1 MATVST
7 RIPSRQRPRAGD
19 RSATSVGEP
28 SIAELQTQIATLTQ
42 RQTEME
48 ALIQRLSQP
57 QAPIAPP
64 VLGIES
70 GALHSEGAA
79 HMNTT
84 DANEAA
90 FPPTTT
96 SRRGLLKWGGL
107 GAAAVLAAAG
117 IAGLGHATAQA
128 ANGDALILGQNNTA
142 SSTTLLTTTA
152 STGVSVNASATDNST
167 ALYGLGGTNGIGAYG
182 ITGGAA
188 GYGVFGF
195 CAPGY
200 GVVGFSSTGID
211 IWASGAGRFLQNL
224 SGFTGAPTTGS
235 YNVGEQIRDNAGD
248 LYICV
253 ASGSP
258 GTWRRVAAGTPGH
271 SGSFN
276 FLPEPIRLLDT
287 RTGSP
292 WTAGSTHTLQVTG
305 VVVDGISVPTGS
317 VGVVGNVTVVG
328 PTSSG
333 DLRLFPGPA
342 LPPTSSI
349 NFAAGQTL
357 ANGVTVRFNGSGQI
371 EFQVDMASGATTNV
385 LFDAVGY
392 IL

>member
-1 MATVST
+1 MNRWAAPPGGTRMATVST

-70 GALHSEGAA
+70 GALHSE
-79 HMNTT
+79 
-84 DANEAA
+84 
-90 FPPTTT
+90 
-96 SRRGLLKWGGL
+96 